1 MPNLKR
7 QITKH
12 SQKVLR
18 DNDKNSNNKERT
30 CNCKNKDECSVN
42 GRCVT
47 TGVIYKATV
56 KHNKDMPFI
65 DTSSKNTS
73 E

>member
-12 SQKVLR
+12 NQKVLR

-47 TGVIYKATV
+47 TGVIYKAT
-56 KHNKDMPFI
+56 
-65 DTSSKNTS
+65 TNTTTRTCHT
-73 E
+73 